1 MCFQP
6 FKDKQ
11 KLSGEKEKREVGKEI
26 FIQLIV
32 KEPNSIWNQPNCQTK
47 CLAKVRYHAIE

>member
-26 FIQLIV
+26 FKTDIIDNISKYYYVWCESDLRPKVV
-32 KEPNSIWNQPNCQTK
+32 KNHE
-47 CLAKVRYHAIE
+47 